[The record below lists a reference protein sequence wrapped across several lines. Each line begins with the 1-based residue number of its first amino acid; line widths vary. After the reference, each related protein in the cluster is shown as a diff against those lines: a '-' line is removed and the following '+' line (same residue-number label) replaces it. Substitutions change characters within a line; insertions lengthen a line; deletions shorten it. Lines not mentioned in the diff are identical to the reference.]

1 MQPPSPF
8 PCGRPHGS
16 LPLSIVGGQR
26 ISSNISAC
34 VLHVGRVLLILE
46 GCAPVLTAPF
56 IRRLSFVPDAKTSN
70 PYLILF
76 ALWLMMFSA
85 SSQLIIMVPIL
96 PEIAATLGVNAFWQG
111 MLLTAYALSLGVSAL
126 ITGPASDRIGRRL
139 ILLYGTI
146 LMAVTL
152 ALHTVA
158 ESYVLLFS
166 MRLLA
171 GVGGGM
177 LTSGSVAY
185 VGDYFPYEQR
195 GWANGWVMSGT
206 AFGQVAGIP
215 LGKVLATGFGYRW
228 PFLMF
233 AVPMA
238 VSAVLIWRYV
248 PQPDA
253 ELDDQR
259 LTPARL
265 VEKYRAVLQGSDAIN
280 AVASYL
286 LMFAGFGLF
295 TSFLPSWLEST
306 VGVSS
311 YEIALL
317 FAIGGTANILAS
329 PLGGRISDRIGR
341 KPIVVWA
348 SLVLGLLMALA
359 PLYITGFLIAAV
371 LFFLAMGL
379 IGIRVGPL
387 QSLITALVPDRQR
400 GLLMGLAMSVGQAGF
415 GFGSFVASITY
426 GPYGFFS
433 NAVGGALAMIGMAGL
448 VHWGLPEPPLA
459 SVEEAAPES
468 PSVAETP

>member
-1 MQPPSPF
+1 
-8 PCGRPHGS
+8 
-16 LPLSIVGGQR
+16 
-26 ISSNISAC
+26 
-34 VLHVGRVLLILE
+34 
-46 GCAPVLTAPF
+46 
-56 IRRLSFVPDAKTSN
+56 
-70 PYLILF
+70 
-76 ALWLMMFSA
+76 MMFSA

-96 PEIAATLGVNAFWQG
+96 PEIAATLGVNSFWQG
-111 MLLTAYALSLGVSAL
+111 MLLTAYALSLGASAL
-126 ITGPASDRIGRRL
+126 VTGPASDRIGRRL
-139 ILLYGTI
+139 ILLYGTT

-158 ESYVLLFS
+158 ANYVLLFS

-185 VGDYFPYEQR
+185 VGDYFPYEQH

-215 LGKVLATGFGYRW
+215 IGKVLATGFGYRW

-233 AVPMA
+233 AIPMA
-238 VSAVLIWRYV
+238 LSAVLIWQYV

-253 ELDDQR
+253 DLDEKR
-259 LTPARL
+259 LTPSRL
-265 VEKYRAVLQGSDAIN
+265 VEKYQTVLRGTDAVN
-280 AVASYL
+280 AVASYF

-295 TSFLPSWLEST
+295 TSFLPTWLEST

-329 PLGGRISDRIGR
+329 PLGGQISDKIGR

-348 SLVLGLLMALA
+348 SLALGLLMAFA

-400 GLLMGLAMSVGQAGF
+400 GLLMGLAASVGQAGF
-415 GFGSFVASITY
+415 GIGSFMASATY
-426 GPYGFFS
+426 GAYGYLS
-433 NAVGGALAMIGMAGL
+433 NAIGGALAMIAMAGL
-448 VHWGLPEPPLA
+448 VYWGLPEPSLQATDGA
-459 SVEEAAPES
+459 STDGRAPTSSES
-468 PSVAETP
+468 PSVAEAP

>member
-1 MQPPSPF
+1 VS
-8 PCGRPHGS
+8 
-16 LPLSIVGGQR
+16 
-26 ISSNISAC
+26 
-34 VLHVGRVLLILE
+34 
-46 GCAPVLTAPF
+46 
-56 IRRLSFVPDAKTSN
+56 DAKTSN

-96 PEIAATLGVNAFWQG
+96 PEIAATLGVNSFWQG

-139 ILLYGTI
+139 ILLYGTT

-152 ALHTVA
+152 VLHTVA
-158 ESYVLLFS
+158 ESYILLFS

-195 GWANGWVMSGT
+195 GWANGWVMSGA

-215 LGKVLATGFGYRW
+215 IGKVLATGFGYRW

-233 AVPMA
+233 AIPMA
-238 VSAVLIWRYV
+238 LSAVLIWQYL

-253 ELDDQR
+253 DLDDKR
-259 LTPARL
+259 LTPSRL
-265 VEKYRAVLQGSDAIN
+265 VEKYRDVLQGTDAVN

-295 TSFLPSWLEST
+295 TSFLPSWLESA

-329 PLGGRISDRIGR
+329 PLGGRVSDRIGR

-348 SLVLGLLMALA
+348 SLVLGLLMAFA

-400 GLLMGLAMSVGQAGF
+400 GLLMGLAASVGQAGF
-415 GFGSFVASITY
+415 GIGSFAASATY
-426 GPYGFFS
+426 GAYGYLS
-433 NAVGGALAMIGMAGL
+433 NAAGGALAMIAMAGL
-448 VHWGLPEPPLA
+448 VYWGLPEPSLQATDDA
-459 SVEEAAPES
+459 STDGRAPTSSES
-468 PSVAETP
+468 PSVAEAP

>member
-1 MQPPSPF
+1 MPDSK
-8 PCGRPHGS
+8 
-16 LPLSIVGGQR
+16 
-26 ISSNISAC
+26 
-34 VLHVGRVLLILE
+34 
-46 GCAPVLTAPF
+46 TA
-56 IRRLSFVPDAKTSN
+56 N

-96 PEIAATLGVNAFWQG
+96 PDIAATLGVNAFWQG

-139 ILLYGTI
+139 ILLYGTA

-152 ALHTVA
+152 VLHTVA

-185 VGDYFPYEQR
+185 VGDYFPYDQR

-215 LGKVLATGFGYRW
+215 IGKILASSFGYRW

-233 AVPMA
+233 AIPMA
-238 VSAVLIWRYV
+238 LSAVLIWRYV

-253 ELDDQR
+253 DLDDKR
-259 LTPARL
+259 LTPTRL
-265 VEKYRAVLQGSDAIN
+265 IEKYKNVLRGPDAVNAVL
-280 AVASYL
+280 SYL
-286 LMFAGFGLF
+286 LMFSGFGLF
-295 TSFLPSWLEST
+295 TSFLPSWLESS
-306 VGVSS
+306 VGVQG
-311 YEIALL
+311 YEIAIL

-329 PLGGRISDRIGR
+329 PLGGRVSDKIGR

-348 SLVLGLLMALA
+348 SLVLGLLMAVA
-359 PLYITGFLIAAV
+359 PLYISGFTVAAV
-371 LFFLAMGL
+371 LFFFAMAL
-379 IGIRVGPL
+379 IGIRVSPL

-400 GLLMGLAMSVGQAGF
+400 GLLMGLAMSVGQSGF
-415 GFGSFVASITY
+415 GLGSFVASATY
-426 GPYGFFS
+426 GTYGYLS
-433 NAVGGALAMIGMAGL
+433 NAAAGALAMIAMAGL
-448 VHWGLPEPPLA
+448 VHWGLPEPSLHSSDSTSSP
-459 SVEEAAPES
+459 SPSTNS
-468 PSVAETP
+468 PSVAEAP

>member
-1 MQPPSPF
+1 MSDAT
-8 PCGRPHGS
+8 
-16 LPLSIVGGQR
+16 
-26 ISSNISAC
+26 SSYQ
-34 VLHVGRVLLILE
+34 
-46 GCAPVLTAPF
+46 
-56 IRRLSFVPDAKTSN
+56 
-70 PYLILF
+70 YLILF

-96 PEIAATLGVNAFWQG
+96 PEIAETLGVNAFWRG

-139 ILLYGTI
+139 ILLYGTA

-152 ALHTVA
+152 VLHTVA
-158 ESYVLLFS
+158 ENYVLLFS

-215 LGKVLATGFGYRW
+215 IGKVLATGFGYRW

-233 AVPMA
+233 ALPMA
-238 VSAVLIWRYV
+238 LSAVLIWRYV

-253 ELDDQR
+253 ELDEKR
-259 LTPARL
+259 LTPSRL
-265 VEKYRAVLQGSDAIN
+265 VEKYRNVLQGSDAVN

-286 LMFAGFGLF
+286 LMFSGFGLF

-306 VGVSS
+306 VGVSG

-329 PLGGRISDRIGR
+329 PLGGRVSDEIGR

-348 SLVLGLLMALA
+348 SLALGLLMAVA
-359 PLYITGFLIAAV
+359 PLYITGFMIAAV
-371 LFFLAMGL
+371 LFFLAMAL
-379 IGIRVGPL
+379 IGIRVSPL

-400 GLLMGLAMSVGQAGF
+400 GLLMGLAASVGQAGF
-415 GFGSFVASITY
+415 GIGSFAASATY
-426 GPYGFFS
+426 GAYGYLS
-433 NAVGGALAMIGMAGL
+433 NAAGGALAMIAMAGL
-448 VHWGLPEPPLA
+448 VYWGLPEPSLQATDNA
-459 SVEEAAPES
+459 STDGRAPTSSES
-468 PSVAETP
+468 PSVAEAP

>member
-1 MQPPSPF
+1 VSTP
-8 PCGRPHGS
+8 
-16 LPLSIVGGQR
+16 
-26 ISSNISAC
+26 
-34 VLHVGRVLLILE
+34 
-46 GCAPVLTAPF
+46 
-56 IRRLSFVPDAKTSN
+56 KTSN

-96 PEIAATLGVNAFWQG
+96 PEIAASLGVNAFWQG

-139 ILLYGTI
+139 ILLYGTS

-152 ALHTVA
+152 VLHTVA
-158 ESYVLLFS
+158 ENYVLLFS

-177 LTSGSVAY
+177 LTGGSVAY

-215 LGKVLATGFGYRW
+215 IGKVLAAGFGYRW

-238 VSAVLIWRYV
+238 LSAILIWRYV

-253 ELDDQR
+253 DLDEKR
-259 LTPARL
+259 LTPSRL
-265 VEKYRAVLQGSDAIN
+265 VEKYRDVLRGTDAVN

-295 TSFLPSWLEST
+295 TSFFPSWLEST

-329 PLGGRISDRIGR
+329 PAGGQLSDKIGR

-348 SLVLGLLMALA
+348 SLVLGLLMAFA
-359 PLYITGFLIAAV
+359 PLYITGFMIAAV

-415 GFGSFVASITY
+415 GFGSFVASVTY
-426 GPYGFFS
+426 GPYGFPS
-433 NAVGGALAMIGMAGL
+433 NAIGGALAMIGMAGL
-448 VHWGLPEPPLA
+448 VHWGLPEPSLRSVPDA
-459 SVEEAAPES
+459 STNGHSSGSRSSEP
-468 PSVAETP
+468 PSVAEAP

>member
-1 MQPPSPF
+1 M
-8 PCGRPHGS
+8 
-16 LPLSIVGGQR
+16 
-26 ISSNISAC
+26 SN
-34 VLHVGRVLLILE
+34 
-46 GCAPVLTAPF
+46 PN
-56 IRRLSFVPDAKTSN
+56 TSN

-85 SSQLIIMVPIL
+85 SSQLVIMVPIL
-96 PEIAATLGVNAFWQG
+96 PEIAASLGVNAFWRG

-139 ILLYGTI
+139 ILLYGTS

-152 ALHTVA
+152 VLHTVA
-158 ESYVLLFS
+158 ENYVLLFS

-171 GVGGGM
+171 GVAGGM

-215 LGKVLATGFGYRW
+215 IGKVLAAGFGYRW

-238 VSAVLIWRYV
+238 LSAVLIWRYV

-253 ELDDQR
+253 DLDEKR
-259 LTPARL
+259 LTPSRL
-265 VEKYRAVLQGSDAIN
+265 VEKYQSVLQGTDAVN
-280 AVASYL
+280 AVLSYL
-286 LMFAGFGLF
+286 LMFSGFGLF
-295 TSFLPSWLEST
+295 TSFLPTWLEST

-329 PLGGRISDRIGR
+329 PLGGQVSDRIGR

-348 SLVLGLLMALA
+348 SLALGLLMAVA
-359 PLYITGFLIAAV
+359 PLYITGFMIAAV

-379 IGIRVGPL
+379 IGIRVSPL

-415 GFGSFVASITY
+415 GFGSFVASATY
-426 GPYGFFS
+426 AAYGYPS
-433 NAVGGALAMIGMAGL
+433 NAAGGALAMVAMAAL
-448 VHWGLPEPPLA
+448 VYWGLPEPSPQ
-459 SVEEAAPES
+459 SVRDAPTNGRSSSPRSSES
-468 PSVAETP
+468 PSVAEAP